1 MTINSKNYYA
11 SIEKIDRSK
20 FPPDLKLA
28 ADFVDDVTSNGS
40 NWGYYQQDQDIKKTI
55 DLFFEKLDEYLAENP
70 EKTESKQKTVK
81 QSVSNSKQNKPSGRE
96 KVNRQKTKSA
106 LRVISRS
113 GEPVER
119 ISEELR
125 FIKRYTLLHNKTKT
139 RDQIRSFLNALQRA
153 MTEKRIRKTSSY
165 AKTILDI
172 QDSLIQLMNSF
183 KRDNDIQ
190 VVIEGAKLAALQNL
204 CGKQELML
212 STRFIKSY
220 IGLQGKL
227 IDNNKAKNLH
237 NRVARAINS
246 SRITAK
252 DPYYHVLTDMLN
264 TLESFVQK
272 NPAQGVLTIP
282 TRELN
287 GLNGLEDFDY
297 YDEDFTSSQSPKGM
311 MNSMDFVQLEFDKI
325 GFTGKWLDFIGNP
338 SPGFSVLVSAPPKFG
353 KSILCTN
360 WAGYLARNHGRV
372 LYVAREE
379 GLDDTLKAKLKNVA
393 HPNLTVSDYLPDNL
407 GDFEYVFLD
416 SITRL
421 RLSPFDLNKLKEKH
435 PEVSFIFVSQVNKS
449 GKARGSNEFAHDVDC
464 IIEFPERGRAIQY
477 GRFNQGGEMLLFSN
491 N

>member
-11 SIEKIDRSK
+11 TIEKIDRSK
-20 FPPDLKLA
+20 FPPDLELA
-28 ADFVDDVTSNGS
+28 SNFVDEVTSQGS
-40 NWGYYQQDQDIKKTI
+40 SWQIYQQDPDIKKTI
-55 DLFFEKLDEYLAENP
+55 DLFFEKLEEYLDENP
-70 EKTESKQKTVK
+70 GKTESKQKTAK
-81 QSVSNSKQNKPSGRE
+81 QSGSTSKQNKPSGRE

-106 LRVISRS
+106 LRVVSRS

-139 RDQIRSFLNALQRA
+139 RDQIRSFLNSLQRA

-172 QDSLIQLMNSF
+172 QDSLIQLINSF
-183 KRDNDIQ
+183 KRDDAIK
-190 VVIEGAKLAALQNL
+190 VVIEGSKLAALQNL

-246 SRITAK
+246 SRISVK

-272 NPAQGVLTIP
+272 NPAQGILTIP

-287 GLNGLEDFDY
+287 GLNGLEDF
-297 YDEDFTSSQSPKGM
+297 EDDNDFVQSPRGM

-360 WAGYLARNHGRV
+360 WAGYLARNHGKV

-393 HPNLTVSDYLPDNL
+393 HPNLTVSDYMPDNL
-407 GDFEYVFLD
+407 EDFEYVFLD

-421 RLSPFDLNKLKEKH
+421 RLSPFELNELKEKY

>member
-11 SIEKIDRSK
+11 TIEKIDRSK
-20 FPPDLKLA
+20 FPPDLELA
-28 ADFVDDVTSNGS
+28 ADFVDEVTTQGNS
-40 NWGYYQQDQDIKKTI
+40 WRLYEQDPDIKKTI
-55 DLFFEKLDEYLAENP
+55 DLFFEKLEEYLAENP
-70 EKTESKQKTVK
+70 EKTESKERNTK
-81 QSVSNSKQNKPSGRE
+81 QSGSKPKQNKPSVRE
-96 KVNRQKTKSA
+96 KVSNQKTKIP
-106 LRVISRS
+106 LRVVSRS

-119 ISEELR
+119 ISDELR

-139 RDQIRSFLNALQRA
+139 RDQIRSFLNSLQRA

-165 AKTILDI
+165 AKTILEI
-172 QDSLIQLMNSF
+172 QDSLIGLMNSF

-190 VVIEGAKLAALQNL
+190 VVIEGSKLAALQNL

-212 STRFIKSY
+212 SARFIKSY

-246 SRITAK
+246 SRITVK
-252 DPYYHVLTDMLN
+252 DPYYNVLTDMLN

-272 NPAQGVLTIP
+272 NPSQGVLTIP

-287 GLNGLEDFDY
+287 GLNGLEDFE
-297 YDEDFTSSQSPKGM
+297 YDNDFISTQSPRGM

-325 GFTGKWLDFIGNP
+325 GFTGKWLGFIGNP

-353 KSILCTN
+353 KSILCTD
-360 WAGYLARNHGRV
+360 WAGYLARNHGKV

-393 HPNLTVSDYLPDNL
+393 HPNLIVSDYLPDNL
-407 GDFEYVFLD
+407 GDFEFVFLD

-421 RLSPFDLNKLKEKH
+421 RLSPFELNELKEKY